1 MFVVIKWE
9 HFSFFLYVVEVS
21 ELRNEIFFSEY
32 LLQRFEDIILSEK
45 LTSKIGMLLCI
56 CLTIY

>member
-32 LLQRFEDIILSEK
+32 LLQRFEDIISSEK
-45 LTSKIGMLLCI
+45 LTSEIGMLLCI